1 MIRCASN
8 PSGTLYPP
16 KTFCPCYDYGVINQ
30 KQMKF
35 TKAQS
40 VIIEEIGNTNS
51 VNNYAQRMRAIQPML
66 DAKVISRTVI
76 YDNGYPVDYHWELV

>member
-1 MIRCASN
+1 
-8 PSGTLYPP
+8 
-16 KTFCPCYDYGVINQ
+16 
-30 KQMKF
+30 MKF

-76 YDNGYPVDYHWELV
+76 YDKDGFGIDYHWELV